1 MNRLLLLGVLFL
13 AAGCATNPVTG
24 KSELVFYSEVDEVR
38 LGDSIHPGVIYEYD
52 GEYQDPELKR
62 YLGTIVLRLHKVSH
76 RPDQPVDFKVLNSSI
91 FNAFAIPGHVYV
103 TRGFLAKLRNEAEF
117 AAVMG
122 HELAHYTAR
131 HSVKELTTSRLTGIG
146 MGLASLALP
155 EGSLTEKLVLGAGAI
170 GVKLAGLRYS
180 RSQEEQAD
188 RVGTYYLYRAGYD
201 PRRALDMQQLLH
213 SLGGDTKASFLGEYL
228 STHPTEETRLHR
240 IQEVIE
246 EMSMSGGSRMAGD
259 GTFAERWRRRL
270 APLHRAQKAYAFFD
284 RGQQIA
290 AKGKLQEALGYC
302 RKAQSM
308 ASGQAPMA
316 RLEGD
321 ILFKMKR
328 VKEARTA
335 YAKALALDRRYLPAV
350 YGLGAVDLNQKNYQ
364 GAATHFRACLRLLP
378 DFPDGLLGLGVSA
391 FHLGRYQEAVASLEP
406 LAENVQHPVVL
417 AYLGQSYEKVGQN
430 AKAVKAYT
438 ACVESAKSGSKDSP
452 SVVLAR
458 KRLEVLGKK

>member
-1 MNRLLLLGVLFL
+1 MNRLMLLGVLLL

-24 KSELVFYSEVDEVR
+24 KSELAFYSEAEEVQ

-76 RPDQPVDFKVLNSSI
+76 RPEQPVDFKILNSSI

-103 TRGFLAKLRNEAEF
+103 TRGFLARLRNEAEF

-131 HSVKELTTSRLTGIG
+131 HSVKQLTTSRITGLG
-146 MGLASLALP
+146 FGLASLALP

-213 SLGGDTKASFLGEYL
+213 SLGGDRETSFLGEYL
-228 STHPTEETRLHR
+228 STHPTEETRLRR
-240 IQEVIE
+240 IREIIE
-246 EMSMSGGSRMAGD
+246 EMSLGGGSRMAGD
-259 GTFAERWRRRL
+259 GTFAGRWQRRL
-270 APLHRAQKAYAFFD
+270 APLHRTQKAYALFD
-284 RGQQIA
+284 RGEQA
-290 AKGKLQEALGYC
+290 TGKGRLQEALDFC

-308 ASGQAPMA
+308 ASGQAPMV

-328 VKEARTA
+328 VKEARAA
-335 YAKALALDRRYLPAV
+335 YARAIALDRRYLPAV
-350 YGLGAVDLNQKNYQ
+350 YGLGAVDLNQKNFQ
-364 GAATHFRACLRLLP
+364 GAATAFRACLRLLP

-391 FHLGRYQEAVASLEP
+391 FHLGRYQDAVTSLEP
-406 LAENVQHPVVL
+406 LAESVQHPVVL

-430 AKAVKAYT
+430 AKALQAYS
-438 ACVESAKSGSKDSP
+438 ACVESAEGGSENSP
-452 SVVLAR
+452 SAILAR